1 MIRWATNASRLLPTL
16 AILVVWYLTTTTP
29 LSGKERDLVRRQN
42 ESNVTVGN
50 ENPGATAGPP
60 VTYGSDKRNPEFV
73 PKRERG
79 ARILLLAYARYEGG
93 NSI

>member
-42 ESNVTVGN
+42 ESNVTVGD
-50 ENPGATAGPP
+50 ENPGARAGPP
-60 VTYGSDKRNPEFV
+60 VTYGSDKRHPEFV
-73 PKRERG
+73 PRRDRG

>member
-16 AILVVWYLTTTTP
+16 AILIVWYLMTAIP
-29 LSGKERDLVRRQN
+29 RSGKERDLIKRQN

-60 VTYGSDKRNPEFV
+60 VIYGSDKRNPEFV
-73 PKRERG
+73 PKRDRG
-79 ARILLLAYARYEGG
+79 ARILLLAYAR
-93 NSI
+93 